1 MTSKP
6 RILLIDEDP
15 AVQRAVRSYL
25 EEYNMSTVAAY
36 DRRDVLRHFAVS
48 EPNLAIL
55 DLQLSRMDGFALLRE
70 IRARSDVP
78 VIVAACR
85 RRDDV
90 DWVVG
95 LELGADQYLDKPFG
109 LRELVARIRAMLR
122 RQKVSHTAAPRHPDC
137 RGWQFGGWRL
147 DRRTR
152 RLTDPNGVPVTLTKS
167 EYALLVAFLN
177 TPKRL
182 LSREHILQAT
192 HLHKDILGR
201 SVDVQVLRLRR
212 KLEPDV
218 GAPKMIETERG
229 LGYAL
234 AVQVEKL

>member
-1 MTSKP
+1 MISKP

-15 AVQRAVRSYL
+15 AIQRAVRSYL
-25 EEYNMSTVAAY
+25 EQYNMNTVTAY
-36 DRRDVLRHFAVS
+36 ERRDVLRHFGVS
-48 EPNLAIL
+48 EPNVAIL

-70 IRARSDVP
+70 IRSRSDVP
-78 VIVAACR
+78 VIVAAR
-85 RRDDV
+85 RDRDDV

-95 LELGADQYLDKPFG
+95 LELGADQYLGKPFG

-122 RQKVSHTAAPRHPDC
+122 RQKVSHAAIPRPPDC
-137 RGWQFGGWRL
+137 RGWQFGGWLL
-147 DRRTR
+147 DRRSR

-167 EYALLVAFLN
+167 EYALLVAFLSA
-177 TPKRL
+177 PRRL

-192 HLHKDILGR
+192 HVHKDISGR

-212 KLEPDV
+212 KLEPDM
-218 GAPKMIETERG
+218 GAARMIETERG

-234 AVQVEKL
+234 AVRVERF